1 MNIVR
6 VALDVPLPT
15 LFDYR
20 ANDVTLADIGY
31 RALVPFGKKLIVGV
45 IVDVAAKSEIPEHR
59 LRLVKEILR
68 DVPPLAGE
76 WVALMKFCSGY
87 YHVPLGQVVAAAL
100 PPRLRTSKPIP
111 RASVNYAITP
121 AGRDALAAL
130 PKRQKRVRAI
140 LEDLAER
147 PAAASDLARS
157 GGGAGQA
164 IKRCVDAGWIA
175 PAAPERSPLQFVVA
189 HSLTSEQR
197 EALDSLR
204 EKLGKFGVSLLFGV
218 TGSGKTEIYLQLV
231 AEILKRGRQAL
242 VLVPEIALTPSL
254 ESAFRERFRGANIAI
269 QTSAMSEGERTRA
282 WLDAQGGR
290 ADIVL
295 GTRLAIFTPLPRLGL
310 VVVDEEQDASFKQQE
325 GLRYSA
331 RDLAIVRAHAAG
343 VPAVLCS
350 ATPSLETFHHAA
362 SGKYHLVRLRRRAIE
377 QASLPSIRLIDTR
390 EHPLREG
397 LTVPLLDALGVRI
410 ARGELSLVF
419 LNRRG
424 YAPVLACPA
433 CGWVKDCRRCSAH
446 MVVHLPERR
455 LRCHHC
461 GFAEDIPR
469 ACPQCGN
476 ADMQAFGRG
485 TQRVEATLTEKFPQ
499 ARVLRM
505 DSDAARARGKLED
518 LLARAEHADILVGT
532 QILAKGHHFE
542 RLTLVGVLNADSGLF
557 SSDYRASERTFAQL
571 QQVAGR
577 SGRANL
583 PGEVL
588 IQTRYPDHPL
598 YRSLVNHD
606 FAGFAETLLAERRQ
620 AGFPPFVFEAALRAE
635 GRDPLHVLR
644 FLKSA
649 IACAPENRA
658 SVTLYDPAPMSLARL
673 AGLERAQVLLQSVSR
688 PRLQAFLDEWDE
700 ALYRLPAQG
709 VRWHIDVDPIEF

>member
-1 MNIVR
+1 MTIVR

-20 ANDVTLADIGY
+20 ADDITRADIGY
-31 RALVPFGKKLIVGV
+31 RVLVPFGKKRVVGV
-45 IVDVAAKSEIPEHR
+45 LVDVVARSEIPDHR
-59 LRLVKEILR
+59 LRRVDEVLR

-76 WVALMKFCSGY
+76 WLALVKFCSAY
-87 YHVPLGQVVAAAL
+87 YHVPLGQAIAAAL
-100 PPRLRTSKPIP
+100 PPRLRTGRPVP
-111 RASVNYAITP
+111 GAPVNYVITP

-130 PKRQKRVRAI
+130 PRRQRRVRAL
-140 LEDLAER
+140 LEG
-147 PAAASDLARS
+147 LARQPAVPS
-157 GGGAGQA
+157 DAGPVRGAGPLVR
-164 IKRCVDAGWIA
+164 RCIDAGWIA
-175 PAAPERSPLQFVVA
+175 PGAPERSPLHFVAA
-189 HSLTSEQR
+189 HRLTAEQR
-197 EALDSLR
+197 EALESLR
-204 EKLGKFGVSLLFGV
+204 ERLGKFGVSLLFGI

-254 ESAFRERFRGANIAI
+254 ESAFRERFRGADIAI
-269 QTSAMSEGERTRA
+269 QTSAMAEGERARA
-282 WLDAQGGR
+282 WLDAHGGR

-331 RDLAIVRAHAAG
+331 RDLAIVRARAAG

-362 SGKYHLVRLRRRAIE
+362 SGKYHLVRLRQRAIE
-377 QASLPSIRLIDTR
+377 QASLPSIRLVDTR

-397 LTVPLLDALGVRI
+397 LTAPLLDALGLRI

-433 CGWVKDCRRCSAH
+433 CGWVKDCPRCSAH

-461 GFAEDIPR
+461 GFAEDVPR

-476 ADMQAFGRG
+476 PDMQAFGRG
-485 TQRVEATLTEKFPQ
+485 TQRVEVTLAEKFPQ

-505 DSDAARARGKLED
+505 DSDSARARGKLEE
-518 LLARAEHADILVGT
+518 LLAQAAKADILVGT

-635 GRDPLHVLR
+635 SRDRQRVLR
-644 FLKSA
+644 FLQSA
-649 IACAPENRA
+649 IACAPEKRA
-658 SVTLYDPAPMSLARL
+658 SITLYDPAPLSLARL
-673 AGLERAQVLLQSVSR
+673 AGRERAQVLLQSASR